1 MLRSSPARTSSHN
14 SRSRHGSARFGQQR
28 TYTRTLQNMP
38 SSFPFALRPATGGA
52 EIHAHY
58 DDIFLSRREKQLW
71 FTWETVVNAKT
82 DSDCGTKGSSIR
94 NGRLQNLVHG
104 DIVHIPAGTPHQL
117 IIAGGTMFGAVVVT

>member
-1 MLRSSPARTSSHN
+1 MLRSCTDVKSQLALSSRQRKLRAAAELHSNTTKHAVKLSVRT
-14 SRSRHGSARFGQQR
+14 
-28 TYTRTLQNMP
+28 
-38 SSFPFALRPATGGA
+38 ATGGA

-71 FTWETVVNAKT
+71 FTWETVVKAKT

-104 DIVHIPAGTPHQL
+104 DIVHIPAGTPHRL